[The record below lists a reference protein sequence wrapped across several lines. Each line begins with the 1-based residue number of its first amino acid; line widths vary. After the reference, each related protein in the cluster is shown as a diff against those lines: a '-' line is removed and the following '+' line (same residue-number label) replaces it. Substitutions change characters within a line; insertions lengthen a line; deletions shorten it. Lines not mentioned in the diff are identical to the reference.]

1 MIRELQQIGRN
12 FQNRF
17 HPFSKFFARS
27 TEEISRNLMFPFLMF
42 EFLCARPGA
51 HHLARHICVI
61 KRLQVQFGIHKRKEI
76 LCSIRESLRR
86 ELIHTEFRDF
96 LKSTCFRPISM
107 LKWLLW
113 ILLIK

>member
-1 MIRELQQIGRN
+1 VIRELQQIGRN

-42 EFLCARPGA
+42 EFLCAR
-51 HHLARHICVI
+51 HICVI

-76 LCSIRESLRR
+76 LSSIRESLR

-107 LKWLLW
+107 LQCLLW